1 MLVRMEVMNL
11 ICLVENKQKDLW
23 ECIVIVYLEI
33 TVTVNCSVTLSE
45 YNRELNHPENRD
57 M

>member
-11 ICLVENKQKDLW
+11 TCLVENEQKDLW
-23 ECIVIVYLEI
+23 ECIVTVCLEI
-33 TVTVNCSVTLSE
+33 TVNVDCSVTLSE
-45 YNRELNHPENRD
+45 YNRELNHPKNRD